1 MATELTMPQMGYDMQ
16 EGTVVRWLKTEG
28 SPVQLG
34 EAIAEIE
41 TDKAV
46 VEFESYAKGILQKI
60 LVPEGTTVPVGE
72 VIAIVA
78 AENEVLVESVPDEP
92 APAEESE
99 PETPAPEV
107 STAIPLEA
115 PAQPVST
122 NGGVASDAVPMP
134 AASATE
140 SEGRLFVTPAARKI
154 AEEQNIDLRQ
164 ITGTGPGGRIVK
176 EDVLEYSGRPVEAVA
191 ETDGSETDQ
200 SEPIVAE
207 APAQPVIEETQEPT
221 ADPVVAEVPAVIETE
236 SHDEDALV
244 PLSRMRQQIARVT
257 IRSKSEKPHFYVT
270 TDIDMTQAMALR
282 GQINQSLSDEG
293 VRVTVNDLIVKAC
306 VMTLKKYPKFNG
318 FYQENGIKMN
328 DTINIGIAIAIEEG
342 LIVPALLDCGGKS
355 LKELATASKDLAERS
370 ANGTLSNLEYA
381 GGTFAISNLGMF
393 GVTSFIA
400 IIQPPQSAVLAVG
413 AVAKRAVVGED
424 DQIIV
429 AQMMTATI
437 SGDHRIVDGAEGAQ
451 FVNEVKRLLENPL
464 SMLV

>member
-1 MATELTMPQMGYDMQ
+1 MPQMGYDMQ

-28 SPVQLG
+28 SPVKLG
-34 EAIAEIE
+34 EAVAEIE

-72 VIAIVA
+72 AIAIVVD
-78 AENEVLVESVPDEP
+78 EDEVLVESVPDEP
-92 APAEESE
+92 APAEESK
-99 PETPAPEV
+99 PEV
-107 STAIPLEA
+107 PAAEVSKAIPLDA

-122 NGGVASDAVPMP
+122 NGGVATDAVPLP

-176 EDVLEYSGRPVEAVA
+176 EDVLEYSGQPEPVVA
-191 ETDGSETDQ
+191 ET
-200 SEPIVAE
+200 PAPPE
-207 APAQPVIEETQEPT
+207 APPAVEETQELEAAAEP
-221 ADPVVAEVPAVIETE
+221 APEPVIAEVPAVVETA
-236 SHDEDALV
+236 SDNADGLV

-282 GQINQSLSDEG
+282 GQINQSLSEEG

-328 DTINIGIAIAIEEG
+328 DTINIGVAIAIEEG

-355 LKELATASKDLAERS
+355 LKELAAASKDLADRS

-393 GVTSFIA
+393 GVSSFIA

-413 AVAKRAVVGED
+413 AVAKRAVVGEN